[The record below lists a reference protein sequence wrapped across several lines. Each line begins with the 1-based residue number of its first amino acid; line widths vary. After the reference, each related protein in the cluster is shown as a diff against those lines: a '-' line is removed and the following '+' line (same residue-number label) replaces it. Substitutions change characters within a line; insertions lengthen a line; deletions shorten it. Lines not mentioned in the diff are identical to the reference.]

1 MKWIS
6 YKSYLCRKLPYYMN
20 SHHQRVRI
28 KLQLILKLVEP
39 EVALHHIDFDFAQFS
54 SIVSIKRLND

>member
-1 MKWIS
+1 
-6 YKSYLCRKLPYYMN
+6 MN
-20 SHHQRVRI
+20 SRHQRVRI